1 MRRRVSAIVS
11 ISYQQLVTIIRILD
25 TVGPWSWWCIYF
37 DFDLSWSA
45 LTLYNNDY
53 ICLWACVVRDQR
65 SFGWDCRPFSS
76 WNVSIKYNKT
86 RFLNVHNCVCF
97 NPHTTFKCD
106 YLGPLDYYCRYISMW
121 TNGSIGWSCVL
132 IVYLIRIENITC
144 LFESL
149 ITE

>member
-1 MRRRVSAIVS
+1 VSH
-11 ISYQQLVTIIRILD
+11 ISKPLLLLINTLRCGGGWVRLFQYHYKQLVTIIRFLD
-25 TVGPWSWWCIYF
+25 TVGSWSWWCIYF

-76 WNVSIKYNKT
+76 WNVLIKYNKT

-97 NPHTTFKCD
+97 NPHTTLKCD
-106 YLGPLDYYCRYISMW
+106 YLGHLNYYCRYISMW
-121 TNGSIGWSCVL
+121 TNGS
-132 IVYLIRIENITC
+132 RRENTV
-144 LFESL
+144 
-149 ITE
+149 